1 MSTGAGTAANL
12 PRIEV
17 GRVLFAK
24 MPRQSMPTGAAL
36 PPLLSTGA
44 LTAATLLSR
53 AEQLTRTA
61 IGGVLAG
68 GVIPAFIAI
77 EGLSVNADLNNL
89 RRDLDVK
96 RISEKEYAEIVKKRL
111 VTGAGNVTGA
121 ATGLVVG
128 QALIP
133 VPFVGA
139 AVGSVVGSAMGKLC
153 GNVLG
158 NLAFD
163 KNGGDGADYD
173 EESDKD
179 SEEGLEGGG
188 Y

>member
-24 MPRQSMPTGAAL
+24 MALQSMPTGAAL
-36 PPLLSTGA
+36 PPLLSGA
-44 LTAATLLSR
+44 LTAAALLSR
-53 AEQLTRTA
+53 AGQLTRTA

-77 EGLSVNADLNNL
+77 EGLSVNADLNSL
-89 RRDLDVK
+89 QRDLNVK
-96 RISEKEYAEIVKKRL
+96 RISEKKYAEIVKKRL
-111 VTGAGNVTGA
+111 VTGAGNVTGT
-121 ATGLVVG
+121 ATGIVVG

-139 AVGSVVGSAMGKLC
+139 AVGSVVGGIMGRLC

-163 KNGGDGADYD
+163 KNGADGADYG
-173 EESDKD
+173 EESDED